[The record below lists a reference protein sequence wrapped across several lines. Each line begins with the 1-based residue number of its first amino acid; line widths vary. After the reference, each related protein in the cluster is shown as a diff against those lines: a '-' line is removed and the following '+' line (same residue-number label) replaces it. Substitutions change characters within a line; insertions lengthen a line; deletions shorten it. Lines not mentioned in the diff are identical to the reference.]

1 MGRAALEMA
10 LRQAGV
16 DRNLLTALA
25 ADLAEGRHDHP
36 DLDEDVE
43 HLGAPGPSRQ
53 PRSLSETDFEAHWGP
68 PTVVADADVCGGFG
82 DLCGR
87 RVA

>member
-25 ADLAEGRHDHP
+25 ADLAEGRQGHVG
-36 DLDEDVE
+36 LDEDVD
-43 HLGAPGPSRQ
+43 HMGGPGPSRR
-53 PRSLSETDFEAHWGP
+53 PRSVSGTDFEAHWGL
-68 PTVVADADVCGGFG
+68 PTLVADADVCGGFG